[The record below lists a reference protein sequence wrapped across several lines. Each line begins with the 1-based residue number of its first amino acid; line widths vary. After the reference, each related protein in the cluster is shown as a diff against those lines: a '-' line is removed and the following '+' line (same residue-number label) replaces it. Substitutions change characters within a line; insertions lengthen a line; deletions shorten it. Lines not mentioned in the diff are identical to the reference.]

1 MKCQNCGFESEGK
14 ICRVCGAE
22 IIEVQEKF
30 VPPIIEKT
38 ADSTIEQQIT
48 EVEKTKHKKNVP
60 KILLAVLIII
70 LSTAVVSASSIAVF
84 YFATYDNRTSF
95 AKINQTVNCGD
106 FSVKLKEVKTPEI
119 SLEYY
124 PQIVYDLVFEF
135 HNNTGNTL
143 TIKSPAINGII
154 KGEGEGDG
162 YLLCDNDIY
171 KLNGKRNL
179 SVSIE
184 ISAWSDIE
192 IIFRIRYEDYADD
205 IILYEYGGDPLASSV
220 ISGADETDDGN
231 NSSEDNE
238 DDENEESIA
247 GSYDEVIEI
256 DRRKIKYKKESLQR
270 YKENSP
276 ENFYLILSSGKFN
289 LDDEEQYARFFVE
302 PDKEAIT
309 IPEGENI
316 E

>member
-1 MKCQNCGFESEGK
+1 MKCQNCGFDSDEK
-14 ICRVCGAE
+14 ICSVCGAE
-22 IIEVQEKF
+22 IVEVKEENLKTVQNISDNVDNKKSDDSKPEKQKVKF
-30 VPPIIEKT
+30 GKLLMII
-38 ADSTIEQQIT
+38 
-48 EVEKTKHKKNVP
+48 
-60 KILLAVLIII
+60 LIII

-84 YFATYDNRTSF
+84 YFVTYDNMTSF
-95 AKINQTVNCGD
+95 SKINQTVNCGD

-154 KGEGEGDG
+154 KGEGEGNG

-179 SVSIE
+179 SVSFE

-231 NSSEDNE
+231 NSLEDNE

>member
-1 MKCQNCGFESEGK
+1 MKCQNCGFDSDEK
-14 ICRVCGAE
+14 ICSVCGAE
-22 IIEVQEKF
+22 IVEVKEENLKTVQNISDNVDNKKSDDSKPEKQKVKF
-30 VPPIIEKT
+30 GK
-38 ADSTIEQQIT
+38 
-48 EVEKTKHKKNVP
+48 
-60 KILLAVLIII
+60 LLMLILIII

-154 KGEGEGDG
+154 KGEGEGIG
-162 YLLCDNDIY
+162 YVICDNDIY

-179 SVSIE
+179 SVSLE
-184 ISAWSDIE
+184 ISAWSDVE
-192 IIFRIRYEDYADD
+192 IIIRIRYEDYADD

>member
-1 MKCQNCGFESEGK
+1 MKCQNCGFDSDEK

-22 IIEVQEKF
+22 IVEVKEENLKTVQNISDNVDNKESEDSKHEKQKVKF
-30 VPPIIEKT
+30 GKLLMII
-38 ADSTIEQQIT
+38 
-48 EVEKTKHKKNVP
+48 
-60 KILLAVLIII
+60 LIII

-84 YFATYDNRTSF
+84 YFVTYDNMTSF
-95 AKINQTVNCGD
+95 SKINQTVNCGD

-154 KGEGEGDG
+154 KGEGEGNG

-179 SVSIE
+179 SVSFE

-205 IILYEYGGDPLASSV
+205 IILYEYGGEPLASSV

-270 YKENSP
+270 YKETSP

>member
-1 MKCQNCGFESEGK
+1 MKCQNCGFDSDEK
-14 ICRVCGAE
+14 ICSVCGAE
-22 IIEVQEKF
+22 IVEVKEENLKTVQNISDNVDNKKSDDSKPEKQKVKF
-30 VPPIIEKT
+30 GK
-38 ADSTIEQQIT
+38 
-48 EVEKTKHKKNVP
+48 
-60 KILLAVLIII
+60 LLMLILIII

-143 TIKSPAINGII
+143 TIKSPEINGII
-154 KGEGEGDG
+154 KGEGEDIG
-162 YLLCDNDIY
+162 YVICDNDIY

-179 SVSIE
+179 SVSFE
-184 ISAWSDIE
+184 ISAWSDVE
-192 IIFRIRYEDYADD
+192 IIIRVYYEDYTDGN
-205 IILYEYGGDPLASSV
+205 ILYEYGGDPLASSV

-231 NSSEDNE
+231 NSLEDNE

>member
-22 IIEVQEKF
+22 IVEVKEENLKTVQNISDNVDNKESEDSKHEKQKVKF
-30 VPPIIEKT
+30 GKLLMII
-38 ADSTIEQQIT
+38 
-48 EVEKTKHKKNVP
+48 
-60 KILLAVLIII
+60 LIII

-84 YFATYDNRTSF
+84 YFVTYDNMTSF
-95 AKINQTVNCGD
+95 SKINQTVNCGD

-179 SVSIE
+179 SVSFE

-270 YKENSP
+270 YKETSP

>member
-22 IIEVQEKF
+22 IVEVKEENLKTVQNISDNVDNKESEDSKPEKQKVKF
-30 VPPIIEKT
+30 GK
-38 ADSTIEQQIT
+38 
-48 EVEKTKHKKNVP
+48 
-60 KILLAVLIII
+60 LLMLILIII

-84 YFATYDNRTSF
+84 YFVTYDNMTSF
-95 AKINQTVNCGD
+95 SKINQTVNCGD

-179 SVSIE
+179 SVSLE

>member
-1 MKCQNCGFESEGK
+1 MKCQNCGFDSDEK
-14 ICRVCGAE
+14 ICSVCGAE
-22 IIEVQEKF
+22 IVEVKEENLKTVQNISDNVDNKESEDSKPEKQKVKF
-30 VPPIIEKT
+30 GKLLMII
-38 ADSTIEQQIT
+38 
-48 EVEKTKHKKNVP
+48 
-60 KILLAVLIII
+60 LIII
-70 LSTAVVSASSIAVF
+70 LSTAVVSASTIAVF
-84 YFATYDNRTSF
+84 YYCTNDNRTTFS
-95 AKINQTVNCGD
+95 KINQTVNCGD

-179 SVSIE
+179 SVSFE

-270 YKENSP
+270 YKETSP
-276 ENFYLILSSGKFN
+276 KNFYLILSSGKFN

>member
-1 MKCQNCGFESEGK
+1 MKCQNCGFDSDEK
-14 ICRVCGAE
+14 ICSVCGAE
-22 IIEVQEKF
+22 IIEVKEENLKTVQNISDNVDNKESEDSKHEKQKVKF
-30 VPPIIEKT
+30 GKLLMII
-38 ADSTIEQQIT
+38 
-48 EVEKTKHKKNVP
+48 
-60 KILLAVLIII
+60 LIII

-84 YFATYDNRTSF
+84 YFVTYDNMTSF
-95 AKINQTVNCGD
+95 SKINQTVNCGD

-179 SVSIE
+179 SVSFE

-205 IILYEYGGDPLASSV
+205 IILYEYGGEPLASSV

-238 DDENEESIA
+238 VDENEESIA

>member
-1 MKCQNCGFESEGK
+1 MKCQNCGFDSDEK
-14 ICRVCGAE
+14 ICSVCGAE
-22 IIEVQEKF
+22 IVEVKEENLKTVQNISDNVDNKKSDDSKPEKQKVKF
-30 VPPIIEKT
+30 GK
-38 ADSTIEQQIT
+38 
-48 EVEKTKHKKNVP
+48 
-60 KILLAVLIII
+60 LLMLILIII

-143 TIKSPAINGII
+143 TIERPAINGMIM
-154 KGEGEGDG
+154 GEGEDSG
-162 YLLCDNDIY
+162 YVICDNDIY

-179 SVSIE
+179 SVSLE

>member
-22 IIEVQEKF
+22 IVEVKEENLKTVQNISDNVDNKESEDSKPEKQKVKF
-30 VPPIIEKT
+30 GK
-38 ADSTIEQQIT
+38 
-48 EVEKTKHKKNVP
+48 
-60 KILLAVLIII
+60 LLMLILIII

-84 YFATYDNRTSF
+84 YFVTYDNMTSF
-95 AKINQTVNCGD
+95 SKINQTVNCGD

-179 SVSIE
+179 SVSFE

-270 YKENSP
+270 YKETSP

>member
-1 MKCQNCGFESEGK
+1 MKCQNCGFDSDEK
-14 ICRVCGAE
+14 ICSVCGAE
-22 IIEVQEKF
+22 IVEVKEENLKTVHNISDNVDNKESDDSKPEKQKVKF
-30 VPPIIEKT
+30 GK
-38 ADSTIEQQIT
+38 
-48 EVEKTKHKKNVP
+48 
-60 KILLAVLIII
+60 LLMLILIII

-154 KGEGEGDG
+154 KGEGEGNG

-179 SVSIE
+179 SVSFE

-270 YKENSP
+270 YKETSP

>member
-14 ICRVCGAE
+14 ICSVCGAE
-22 IIEVQEKF
+22 IVEVKEENLKTVQNISDNVDNKESDDSKPEKQKVKF
-30 VPPIIEKT
+30 GK
-38 ADSTIEQQIT
+38 
-48 EVEKTKHKKNVP
+48 
-60 KILLAVLIII
+60 LLMLILIII

-84 YFATYDNRTSF
+84 YFVTYDNMTSF
-95 AKINQTVNCGD
+95 SKINQTVNCGD

-179 SVSIE
+179 SVSLE

-270 YKENSP
+270 YKETSP

>member
-22 IIEVQEKF
+22 IVEVKEENLKTVQNISDNVDNKESEDSKPEKQKVKF
-30 VPPIIEKT
+30 GK
-38 ADSTIEQQIT
+38 
-48 EVEKTKHKKNVP
+48 
-60 KILLAVLIII
+60 LLMLILIII

-84 YFATYDNRTSF
+84 YFVTYDNMTSF
-95 AKINQTVNCGD
+95 SKINQTVNCGD

-135 HNNTGNTL
+135 RNNTGNTL

-179 SVSIE
+179 SVSFE

-270 YKENSP
+270 YKETSP

>member
-1 MKCQNCGFESEGK
+1 MKCQNCGFDSADR
-14 ICRVCGAE
+14 ICSVCGAE
-22 IIEVQEKF
+22 IVEVKEENLTTVQNISDNVDNKKSEDSKPEKQKVKF
-30 VPPIIEKT
+30 GK
-38 ADSTIEQQIT
+38 
-48 EVEKTKHKKNVP
+48 
-60 KILLAVLIII
+60 LLMLILIII

-84 YFATYDNRTSF
+84 YFVTYDKMTNF

-106 FSVKLKEVKTPEI
+106 FSVTLKEVKTPEI

-143 TIKSPAINGII
+143 TIESPAINGMIT
-154 KGEGEGDG
+154 GEGESG
-162 YLLCDNDIY
+162 YLLCDSYIY

-179 SVSIE
+179 SVSLE
-184 ISAWSDIE
+184 ISAWSDVE
-192 IIFRIRYEDYADD
+192 IIVRVYYEDYTDD
-205 IILYEYGGDPLASSV
+205 NIVYDSSIDSLASSV
-220 ISGADETDDGN
+220 ISGADETNDGN

-247 GSYDEVIEI
+247 DSDDEAIDI

-276 ENFYLILSSGKFN
+276 ENFYLILSSKKFN
-289 LDDEEQYARFFVE
+289 SEDEEQYARFFVE

>member
-14 ICRVCGAE
+14 ICSVCGAE
-22 IIEVQEKF
+22 IVEVKEENLKTVQNISDNVDNKESEDSKPEKQKVKF
-30 VPPIIEKT
+30 GKLLMII
-38 ADSTIEQQIT
+38 
-48 EVEKTKHKKNVP
+48 
-60 KILLAVLIII
+60 LIII

-84 YFATYDNRTSF
+84 YFVTYDNMTSF
-95 AKINQTVNCGD
+95 SKINQTVNCGD

-179 SVSIE
+179 SVSLE

-270 YKENSP
+270 YKETSP

>member
-22 IIEVQEKF
+22 IVEVKEENLKTVQNISDNVDNKESEDSKPEKQKVKF
-30 VPPIIEKT
+30 GK
-38 ADSTIEQQIT
+38 
-48 EVEKTKHKKNVP
+48 
-60 KILLAVLIII
+60 LLMLILIII

-84 YFATYDNRTSF
+84 YFVTYDNMTSF
-95 AKINQTVNCGD
+95 SKINQTVNCGD

-179 SVSIE
+179 SVSFE

-270 YKENSP
+270 YKETSP
-276 ENFYLILSSGKFN
+276 ENFYLILSSGEFN